1 MQQQGVN
8 TILGDYSSSEWAS
21 SRVDETVAYFH
32 ELAFQADPKVVF
44 PPFLEGNER
53 ALALR
58 DVLLQIRAVLTMTR
72 SGNFDYDIEAKGF
85 LGGLLEALQSNV
97 RHITWLANRI
107 AEGDLTQRMDSLGE
121 FANAFNR
128 MTEQLAQM
136 TSQLRTEK
144 ERWRLALECS
154 KDGVFEIVM
163 DARDKMFCSPSLA
176 AMQHIDLED
185 LPPVERWIKF
195 IHPEDTKARHILK
208 DILDGTYIKDT
219 YDAVFRLRCA
229 DGVYRWR
236 QSRGQV
242 FRNADNRITRTIGIL
257 EDIHNRKE
265 REDDFRRRA
274 THDSLTGLPN
284 KSLFLQHLRQM
295 MASASR
301 AGKVVLVVMADLDHF
316 KDVNDTWGHHAG
328 DLLLQEFANRLR
340 SCIRKSDIAARLGG
354 DEFALLL
361 VCDPVPSNHVA
372 AIRRIEAA
380 LEAPVGLE
388 STSYRIR
395 ASLGIAVYPQDGN
408 ESLFLLKRA
417 DDALYRAKR
426 SGRNTY
432 CFYTSSKP
440 PSS

>member
-1 MQQQGVN
+1 M
-8 TILGDYSSSEWAS
+8 LGDCSSSGWAS
-21 SRVDETVAYFH
+21 SQVDETVAYFH
-32 ELAFQADPKVVF
+32 ELAFQPAPKIVF
-44 PPFLEGNER
+44 PPFLEGDEK

-58 DVLLQIRAVLTMTR
+58 DILLQIRTALAMTR
-72 SGNFDYDIEAKGF
+72 RGNFDYNVETKGF
-85 LGGLLEALQSNV
+85 LGGLLKALQSNV
-97 RHITWLANRI
+97 RHITWMATRV
-107 AEGDLTQRMDSLGE
+107 ADGDLTQRMDFLGE

-128 MTEQLAQM
+128 MTEQIAQM
-136 TSQLRTEK
+136 TSRLRAEE

-163 DARDKMFCSPSLA
+163 DARDRTFCSPNLA
-176 AMQHIDLED
+176 AMQHVALEA
-185 LPPVERWIKF
+185 LPSVKRWVKF

-208 DILDGTYIKDT
+208 DILDGTYIKDA
-219 YDAVFRLRCA
+219 YDVVFRLRCA

-242 FRNADNRITRTIGIL
+242 FRDAENRITRTIGIL

-274 THDSLTGLPN
+274 THDPLTGLPN

-295 MASASR
+295 MASAGRS
-301 AGKVVLVVMADLDHF
+301 GEVVLVVMADLDYF
-316 KDVNDTWGHHAG
+316 KEVNDTLGHHAG
-328 DLLLQEFANRLR
+328 DMLLQEFANRLR

-361 VCDPVPSNHVA
+361 VCDPDPSNHAA

-380 LEAPVGLE
+380 LEAPVDLE
-388 STSYRIR
+388 STNYRIC
-395 ASLGIAVYPQDGN
+395 ASLGIAVYPQDGD
-408 ESLFLLKRA
+408 EPLFLLKRA

-426 SGRNTY
+426 SGRNTH
-432 CFYTSSKP
+432 CFYTPSKRSS
-440 PSS
+440 S